1 MTDQPEQHGCE
12 ACSYTDG
19 GCSQCNP
26 RPVVDRMAEDDA
38 EEARLTDGDAP

>member
-1 MTDQPEQHGCE
+1 MTDQPDQHGCE

-26 RPVVDRMAEDDA
+26 RSVFERMAEDDDA
-38 EEARLTDGDAP
+38 ERALTEGADE